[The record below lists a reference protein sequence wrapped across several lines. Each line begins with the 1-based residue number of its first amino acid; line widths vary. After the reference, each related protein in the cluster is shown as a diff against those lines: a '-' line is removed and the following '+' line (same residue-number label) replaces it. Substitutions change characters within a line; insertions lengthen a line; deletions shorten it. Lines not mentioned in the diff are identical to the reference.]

1 MVASKRVMTAQRGFA
16 RWAMVCATAVALL
29 TTTGCGTEETGA
41 GASITL
47 ATWNVGLAYNFVAL
61 AIERREAVAA
71 AVAATDADVLCLQEV
86 WTPEDIALI
95 ETAAKGAGYAHVLV
109 EPMTEDTTGLPIACT
124 PGDTADLAPC
134 ANANCKEDGNLVACV
149 QSKCGKELAAISGS
163 CLTCLAGSLTLSL
176 DQIFDKC
183 TKAGGKFSWGGHHG
197 LMLVS
202 KVPFAKTERTALDST
217 LVQRAVLHA
226 TLDASAGKPALEV
239 YCTHLTAGLSSIK
252 YTGTYSGWEAEQA
265 AQIEAMGKHIDASA
279 KAGTPVALLGD
290 LNCGPDA
297 GTDIKAEMP
306 ANWAKVVGLGFVDAW
321 LEGGSPKCTFCGDN
335 TLVVGA
341 ADAGGEASVIDHIA
355 LRGFGGTMRASR
367 IHDGK
372 VTVQTGEGAK
382 ETHLSD
388 HFGLR
393 VELEQ

>member
-1 MVASKRVMTAQRGFA
+1 
-16 RWAMVCATAVALL
+16 
-29 TTTGCGTEETGA
+29 
-41 GASITL
+41 
-47 ATWNVGLAYNFVAL
+47 
-61 AIERREAVAA
+61 
-71 AVAATDADVLCLQEV
+71 
-86 WTPEDIALI
+86 
-95 ETAAKGAGYAHVLV
+95 
-109 EPMTEDTTGLPIACT
+109 
-124 PGDTADLAPC
+124 
-134 ANANCKEDGNLVACV
+134 
-149 QSKCGKELAAISGS
+149 
-163 CLTCLAGSLTLSL
+163 
-176 DQIFDKC
+176 
-183 TKAGGKFSWGGHHG
+183 
-197 LMLVS
+197 MLVS

-226 TLDASAGKPALEV
+226 RLDASAGKPALEV

-265 AQIEAMGKHIDASA
+265 AQIEAMGKHIDATA
-279 KAGTPVALLGD
+279 AAGTPVALLGD

-335 TLVVGA
+335 TLVIGA

-372 VTVQTGEGAK
+372 VTVQTSTGAQ